1 MPRET
6 REINVAKNAKV
17 FPVCFVPSI
26 TILSS
31 SGLFMNF
38 RLHHLRK
45 DSLLKFFEYFF
56 QISMAYGKQALGLEI
71 KLSGQA
77 VVRDFEMNVPY
88 YPMIGKQEMIVTL
101 SPGTDPQKYVEVQFQ
116 LMKRMSQSKQPTSE
130 ESSSVTGLLSWV
142 SSLVGSDQSDQSSS
156 FSSSSSSSSPPK
168 DIRSKDTSLKDL
180 LEHLKGSQSVH
191 PDGSV
196 VTRNNSMGFIFNV
209 IGIDQSRS
217 IKRHLQVS
225 MAAGMDSSSKSTSIL
240 LSINRSPI
248 PTMETKPWNVS
259 N

>member
-1 MPRET
+1 
-6 REINVAKNAKV
+6 
-17 FPVCFVPSI
+17 
-26 TILSS
+26 
-31 SGLFMNF
+31 
-38 RLHHLRK
+38 
-45 DSLLKFFEYFF
+45 
-56 QISMAYGKQALGLEI
+56 MAYGKQTLGLEI
-71 KLSGQA
+71 KLSGQV

-101 SPGTDPQKYVEVQFQ
+101 SPGTDPQKYVEIQFQ
-116 LMKRMSQSKQPTSE
+116 LMKRMSQSKQQPTSE
-130 ESSSVTGLLSWV
+130 ESSSGTGFLSWV

-156 FSSSSSSSSPPK
+156 SSLSSSSSSSSSSPPK

-196 VTRNNSMGFIFNV
+196 VTQNNSMGFIFNV

-217 IKRHLQVS
+217 IKRHLQIS
-225 MAAGMDSSSKSTSIL
+225 MAAGMDSSSKTTSIL